1 MEYELNWEDI
11 MEYLREE
18 HISDSQKRDAIDE
31 MGGYDIDF
39 DDVIDYLRTN
49 SLSSSEEEDILDEI
63 NHVCDDLSDNHGLSD
78 KYLKIETLE
87 DEFKFETIEKLYYSL
102 SSQQL
107 EKIEKMVELKV
118 I

>member
-11 MEYLREE
+11 IEYLRTEY
-18 HISDSQKRDAIDE
+18 ISDSQKRDAISE
-31 MGGYDIDF
+31 LGGYEIEF
-39 DDVIDYLRTN
+39 DDVIEYLRTN

-63 NHVCDDLSDNHGLSD
+63 NHECDDLTDEHGLGD
-78 KYLKIETLE
+78 KYLKVETLE